1 MSIEI
6 KQKKELFWKIWG
18 RKIVYKKTWD
28 SFYWHR
34 PEQKQKNRNCLWLV
48 ASVERVF
55 YNGRIYTRDEL
66 SFSDG

>member
-34 PEQKQKNRNCLWLV
+34 PEHYIDHYIGL
-48 ASVERVF
+48 
-55 YNGRIYTRDEL
+55 I
-66 SFSDG
+66 

>member
-34 PEQKQKNRNCLWLV
+34 PEQKQKKSELLM
-48 ASVERVF
+48 ASSV
-55 YNGRIYTRDEL
+55 GRKSVLQWPNLY
-66 SFSDG
+66 

>member
-6 KQKKELFWKIWG
+6 KQQKELFWKIWG

-34 PEQKQKNRNCLWLV
+34 PEQKQKKSELLM
-48 ASVERVF
+48 ASSVSRKSVLQWPNL
-55 YNGRIYTRDEL
+55 Y
-66 SFSDG
+66 